1 MRETRQEAGM
11 TISPPPG
18 SADPA
23 PKVGAEEAKVGHL
36 GRQMG

>member
-1 MRETRQEAGM
+1 MGEMRQEAGM

-18 SADPA
+18 SGDPA
-23 PKVGAEEAKVGHL
+23 PKAGAEEAKVGHL